1 MCWLREFVETSCCL
15 VLVLVL
21 HRGGVFVQ
29 GQDGCCSEEVVGSVC
44 RKPLEVVA
52 VDGARVF
59 GKGGLV
65 DVLSS
70 DCWNLS

>member
-1 MCWLREFVETSCCL
+1 MREFVETNCCL

-21 HRGGVFVQ
+21 HRGDVLVQ

-59 GKGGLV
+59 GGVEFV
-65 DVLSS
+65 DVLAGY
-70 DCWNLS
+70 CWSLGE

>member
-1 MCWLREFVETSCCL
+1 MREFVDTSCCL

-21 HRGGVFVQ
+21 VLHRGDVLVQ
-29 GQDGCCSEEVVGSVC
+29 GHDGCCSKEVVGSVC

-52 VDGARVF
+52 VDGARVL
-59 GKGGLV
+59 GKGGIV
-65 DVLSS
+65 DVFSS